1 MKITSLTIIRN
12 KKIVGRNSK
21 SYNDK
26 HPENHISLRPIHDA
40 IKATRAHISSHI
52 RTQGFASRAHNA
64 NAVDQL
70 QKINRWRNLSRPA
83 IACAIANMTLR

>member
-1 MKITSLTIIRN
+1 MKTTSLTIVRN

-26 HPENHISLRPIHDA
+26 HPENPISLRPIHDA
-40 IKATRAHISSHI
+40 IKATRAHISSHM
-52 RTQGFASRAHNA
+52 RMKGLASRAHNA
-64 NAVDQL
+64 NAVAQL